1 MLRIPL
7 QIPVKPV
14 LKTSLERTEQHE
26 TIFLIKDKFKTMER
40 GDLNRS
46 IDTANYTVKIIPS
59 FFKKRKTLVKGA
71 M

>member
-59 FFKKRKTLVKGA
+59 FFKSVDYL
-71 M
+71 